1 MRADFVGS
9 FLRPQSVKNAR
20 QQFAAGAISAQQL
33 KAVEDDPYMVL
44 QEALEEI
51 ATQMRGIGGSRSIG
65 FGAKRVTSLPDGL
78 AHTFQEYLTERE
90 ERMEEQKLLDE
101 LRASHRKAPE
111 ISAESEKKPFEP
123 ATSPM
128 LKIGDICPECG
139 QATVINEEGCRKC
152 YSCGYSEC

>member
-1 MRADFVGS
+1 MQR
-9 FLRPQSVKNAR
+9 KE
-20 QQFAAGAISAQQL
+20 AQLPFSEEVLHQGGGWGDLHTIPEAQL
-33 KAVEDDPYMVL
+33 
-44 QEALEEI
+44 
-51 ATQMRGIGGSRSIG
+51 RGIGGSRSIG

-101 LRASHRKAPE
+101 LRASHRKDPVIA
-111 ISAESEKKPFEP
+111 AESEKKPFEP
-123 ATSPM
+123 ASSPM

>member
-1 MRADFVGS
+1 MKRM
-9 FLRPQSVKNAR
+9 
-20 QQFAAGAISAQQL
+20 AA
-33 KAVEDDPYMVL
+33 MVL
-44 QEALEEI
+44 CMLMMAVPASAEEPSAPEARTARDIIEEL
-51 ATQMRGIGGSRSIG
+51 AVYYGTYGSE
-65 FGAKRVTSLPDGL
+65 A
-78 AHTFQEYLTERE
+78 ERKISE
-90 ERMEEQKLLDE
+90 LLDE

-139 QATVINEEGCRKC
+139 QATVISEEGCRKC